1 MSEESSENAVVD
13 TDEVVVIELDE
24 PVNPSTTVNIEHE
37 TEVQENNEVIKEE
50 NQESEEES
58 NSDEEAPGDEEA
70 PADEEDPVDPMDT
83 LREACGKT
91 KHCSELMEI
100 FEKCE
105 ERVKSKSHTEET
117 CAEEL
122 LDFFHCQDECMAK
135 DLFKHLK

>member
-1 MSEESSENAVVD
+1 MSEENSENYVIV
-13 TDEVVVIELDE
+13 TDDVVVEEIHE
-24 PVNPSTTVNIEHE
+24 PVALSNSVDIEHE
-37 TEVQENNEVIKEE
+37 SKEQEDKEIIQEE
-50 NQESEEES
+50 NEEPEEEN
-58 NSDEEAPGDEEA
+58 NSDEEAA
-70 PADEEDPVDPMDT
+70 ANEEDPVDPMDT

-91 KHCSELMEI
+91 KHCSELMEL

-105 ERVKSKSHTEET
+105 ERVKSKAHTEET